1 MFQYN
6 TVFNRKLVLFTV
18 FIVALSFTHTKA
30 NDVTNQ
36 VFGNVKEG
44 IVAAFGDFNSDELT
58 DVFMLKDRQQIL
70 QILYGAD
77 TDPLLRSGPYCHYT
91 DYKIVSV
98 IPGDFDGDALMDVLV
113 AIKPLTS
120 SDNVYRIYIHWGGP
134 EGLNCTSE
142 KEEPLL
148 KTKGE
153 PLALDF
159 NRDMVIDLYGLNEFG
174 ERTFW
179 IFQKSR
185 VPPQVRH
192 QANPP
197 TGENSVVPSM
207 RIPNANAYLDMN
219 GDFVA
224 DLFVQTDKFYEV
236 WYGCTE
242 DPMED
247 FIFNHTIDNSIV
259 GSDYNLGQAVFA
271 DFELEGVENIILP
284 VCFHKDCSNST
295 ILVHDGRN
303 FRDIHVNFKDP
314 QAVMWSF
321 VPPIEED
328 AYLKTITARS
338 GDFNMDG
345 YPDLIMTLQTLTGPK
360 RMQTFLLENIPCSMC
375 NPPLKRTFEVK
386 WNALNPMGNN
396 TVAGAFYDFYQDG
409 VLDVILIEKTNKGY
423 RPLAFRNT
431 LDYDANFVKVIVLTG
446 LINKKNPT
454 LHTPLGRKKRTYGTN
469 LPGPRITYFTTTQEG
484 DLQRGSS
491 VQLPQSSY
499 FALQLPYTIFGL
511 GRTPNFV
518 DSLTVGLGHM
528 SRNWTQLI
536 PNSQIIVVPKP
547 VDDPQRWKA
556 QLFVTPSKLIVMS
569 VVALGGT
576 CLVIVLIILVLYI
589 KEKREDKQEKLQ
601 EAHRF
606 HFDAM

>member
-1 MFQYN
+1 MIIN
-6 TVFNRKLVLFTV
+6 LKSV
-18 FIVALSFTHTKA
+18 LSFLSIVTVAVQA
-30 NDVTNQ
+30 NDVTPQ
-36 VFGNVKEG
+36 VFGNVQEG

-58 DVFMLKDRQQIL
+58 DVFIIRDRKQTL

-77 TDPLLRSGPYCHYT
+77 TEPLLRGGPICMYRDHE
-91 DYKIVSV
+91 IVSV
-98 IPGDFDGDALMDVLV
+98 IPGDFDGDALMDVAV
-113 AIKPLTS
+113 AIKPQGSKVNT
-120 SDNVYRIYIHWGGP
+120 YQIYVHWGGP

-142 KEEPLL
+142 HAEPLL
-148 KTKGE
+148 KTMGE

-159 NRDMVIDLYGLNEFG
+159 NRDMIIDLYGLNEKG
-174 ERTFW
+174 DRRFW
-179 IFQKSR
+179 IFQKAR
-185 VPPQVRH
+185 VPPH
-192 QANPP
+192 EITQAPP
-197 TGENSVVPSM
+197 NGVSTTEPSIS
-207 RIPNANAYLDMN
+207 IPNANAYLDLN
-219 GDFVA
+219 GDFTA
-224 DLFVQTDKFYEV
+224 DLFVQTKDHYEI
-236 WYGCTE
+236 WYGKAN
-242 DPMED
+242 ED
-247 FIFNHTIDNSIV
+247 FAFNHTIDISIV
-259 GSDYNLGQAVFA
+259 GSDYTLGQAVFA

-284 VCFHKDCSNST
+284 VCFHRKDCSNST
-295 ILVHDGRN
+295 ILVHDGTN

-314 QAVMWSF
+314 QAVMWGF
-321 VPPIEED
+321 VPPIED
-328 AYLKTITARS
+328 DVYLKTITARS

-345 YPDLIMTLQTLTGPK
+345 YPDLIMTLQTLTGPTK
-360 RMQTFLLENIPCSMC
+360 RMQTFLLENVPCLMC

-386 WNALNPMGNN
+386 WNALNPMGND

-409 VLDVILIEKTNKGY
+409 VLDIILIEKNKKGQY
-423 RPLAFRNT
+423 KPLAFRNT

-446 LINKKNPT
+446 LINSKNPT
-454 LHTPLGRKKRTYGTN
+454 LHTPLGRKRRTYGTN
-469 LPGPRITYFTTTQEG
+469 LPGPRITYFTTTQDG

-528 SRNWTQLI
+528 SRTWTQLI